1 MTEEPRVIRL
11 EAQPAL
17 VAGAEAEPACLA
29 ETSAGLHARVIEF
42 ALRSGSPSS
51 GAPFTRYL
59 GCTESGRLRIEAG
72 VPTLDPLPGGE
83 GVESVMLEG
92 GEAVALSYEGDDS
105 ELPALHAALDD
116 WMETHGRRPA
126 APRVESYLAG
136 PLHRHVLIYQVV
148 EE

>member
-1 MTEEPRVIRL
+1 MVEPRFIRL
-11 EAQPAL
+11 EPQPAL

-29 ETSAGLHARVIEF
+29 ETSAGLHARVIEYTR
-42 ALRSGSPSS
+42 RSGSPSS

-83 GVESVMLEG
+83 GVQSVMLEG
-92 GEAVALSYEGDDS
+92 GAAVALAHEGDYS

-116 WMETHGRRPA
+116 WMEAHGRRPA

-136 PLHRHVLIYQVV
+136 SPHRHVLIYQVI

>member
-1 MTEEPRVIRL
+1 MVEPRFIRL
-11 EAQPAL
+11 EPQPAL
-17 VAGAEAEPACLA
+17 VAGAEVEPERLA
-29 ETSAGLHARVIEF
+29 ETLAGLHARVGEF
-42 ALRSGSPSS
+42 AHRSGSPPS

-59 GCTESGRLRIEAG
+59 GCAGDGRLKVEAG
-72 VPTLDPLPGGE
+72 VPTLDPLPGGD
-83 GVESVMLEG
+83 GVESVILEG
-92 GEAVALSYEGDDS
+92 GAAVVLAHEGDYS